1 MRGRWVFA
9 LLILIV
15 VAWGAGSAW
24 LQPVQA
30 TPLNQ
35 FGTPMIPTV
44 TGTPRGVVVTVTYE
58 NPQINVRTGP
68 NVLFPAVGVLI
79 AGQEVPAKGRTQG
92 GDWILVDYP
101 GVPGGKGWVYS
112 YNVTIPPGSSLPVVE
127 SPPAPEALSTVTI
140 DPTLA
145 SQFLVTAA
153 PSRLP
158 TFTPPPPLVIPTF
171 AAESSAPAF
180 SQIPMGLVIAGLGS
194 LGIFLGL
201 VSFVRGK

>member
-1 MRGRWVFA
+1 MRGRWVLA
-9 LLILIV
+9 LLITV
-15 VAWGAGSAW
+15 VLTWSLGLAWM
-24 LQPVQA
+24 QPVNA
-30 TPLNQ
+30 SRNNQ
-35 FGTPMIPTV
+35 FDTPMIPTV

-79 AGQEVPAKGRTQG
+79 AGQEVTAKGRTKG

-101 GVPGGKGWVYS
+101 GVPGSKGWVYS
-112 YNVTIPPGSSLPVVE
+112 YNVQIPPGSSLPVVE
-127 SPPAPEALSTVTI
+127 APPAPEALSTVTI
-140 DPTLA
+140 DATLA
-145 SQFLVTAA
+145 SQFLVTAE

-158 TFTPPPPLVIPTF
+158 SFTPPPPLAIPTF
-171 AAESSAPAF
+171 VDSTATQSF
-180 SQIPMGLVIAGLGS
+180 GQIPMGLIIVGLGS